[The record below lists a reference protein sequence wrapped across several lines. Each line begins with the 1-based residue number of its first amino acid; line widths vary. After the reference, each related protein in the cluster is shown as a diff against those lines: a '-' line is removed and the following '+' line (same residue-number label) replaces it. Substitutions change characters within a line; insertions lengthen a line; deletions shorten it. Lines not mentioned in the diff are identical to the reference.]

1 MQILQ
6 KRKLFVFI
14 NQSKKITPMENEN
27 QNQELESN
35 LIKEI
40 SLPIKSSKGWMKLI
54 GILMIV
60 YGIFAAFTLV
70 GILVAWLPIWLGVL
84 LLRVASRTEQA
95 YNSGNKQLLINA
107 QNDLSTFF
115 TIYGVLALIGI
126 IMIVILLIIGLSTG
140 FLMHLQDLGMDYY

>member
-1 MQILQ
+1 
-6 KRKLFVFI
+6 
-14 NQSKKITPMENEN
+14 MENEN
-27 QNQELESN
+27 QNQEPESN
-35 LIKEI
+35 FVKEV
-40 SLPIKSSKGWMKLI
+40 SLPIKSSKGWIKLI

-70 GILVAWLPIWLGVL
+70 GILIAWLPIWLGVL

-95 YNSGNKQLLINA
+95 YNIGNKQLLINA

-126 IMIVILLIIGLSTG
+126 IMIVILVIIGLSTG

>member
-1 MQILQ
+1 
-6 KRKLFVFI
+6 
-14 NQSKKITPMENEN
+14 MENEN

>member
-1 MQILQ
+1 
-6 KRKLFVFI
+6 
-14 NQSKKITPMENEN
+14 MENEN
-27 QNQELESN
+27 QNQEPESN
-35 LIKEI
+35 FVKEV
-40 SLPIKSSKGWMKLI
+40 SLPIKSSKGWIKLI

-70 GILVAWLPIWLGVL
+70 GILIAWLPIWLGVL

-95 YNSGNKQLLINA
+95 YNSSNKQLLINA

-126 IMIVILLIIGLSTG
+126 IMIVILLIVGLSTG